1 MQPPTQPKPA
11 NNDTN
16 YSLAG
21 RVAVVTGAARGIGRS
36 CALRL
41 ASAGADVAV
50 LDRDLDGAGKFGEVL
65 SADSVPAEIEAL
77 GRRSKGYEVDLVDRD
92 LVNQTFEDIVSTFGR
107 IDVLVNMAG
116 GAISPIERSKAS
128 VVPDDDV
135 DLILDVN
142 LRTVINCSQ
151 AAIPAL
157 RDSSGVIVN
166 VTGASAIATLPD
178 GVLSHYGFA
187 KMAVLQ
193 YTRSLATELGPEG
206 IRANCVSPGITYSA
220 RVAAQATERRLGTNE
235 DLSRIPL
242 RRFGQPDDIAKAV
255 EFLATD
261 MSSYITGQC
270 LSVCGGNVVTPN

>member
-1 MQPPTQPKPA
+1 MS
-11 NNDTN
+11 N
-16 YSLAG
+16 YSEEGNSSNPYSLTG
-21 RVAVVTGAARGIGRS
+21 RVAVVTGSARGIGRA

-41 ASAGADVAV
+41 ASAGADVV
-50 LDRDLDGAGKFGEVL
+50 ILDRNLNGAEQFGETL
-65 SADSVPAEIEAL
+65 SAVSVPAEIEGL
-77 GRRSKGYEVDLVDRD
+77 GRRSKGYEVDLAHREA
-92 LVNQTFEDIVSTFGR
+92 VNKTFAEIYDSFGR

-128 VVPDDDV
+128 VVPDEDI
-135 DLILDVN
+135 DLTLDVN

-151 AAIPAL
+151 AVIPAL
-157 RDSSGVIVN
+157 RETSGVIVN
-166 VTGASAIATLPD
+166 VAGASAISTLPD
-178 GVLSHYGFA
+178 GVLSHYGFT

-220 RVAAQATERRLGTNE
+220 RVASQAAERNLGTDS
-235 DLSRIPL
+235 DLERIPL
-242 RRFGQPDDIAKAV
+242 RRFGQPEDIAKAV